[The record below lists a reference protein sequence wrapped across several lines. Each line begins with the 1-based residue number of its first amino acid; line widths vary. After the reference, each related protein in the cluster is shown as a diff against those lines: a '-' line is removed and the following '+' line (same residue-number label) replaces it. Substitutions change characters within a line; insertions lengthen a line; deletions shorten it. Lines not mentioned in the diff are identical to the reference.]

1 MKKTQ
6 IICSIGP
13 ASQKVDVLEKMIE
26 NGMNIARFNMSHGTH
41 ESHTELIENVK
52 KASKA
57 KKKKVAIMIDTKGP
71 EIRIKKF
78 ENGQIFLNDGDV
90 FILTTNDVVGNQNMV
105 SVSYQNLPKV
115 VKRGTKILADDGK
128 IELRVEKTNKTDI
141 LCKVVDGG
149 PLKDRKSLNLPGTDT
164 KMEFLSD
171 LDKADLQFAKEMG
184 ADYVAL
190 SFVSFPEDVLKTR
203 KFLDSIGLEHVKII
217 SKIESAEGVKNFDKI
232 LKVTDGVM
240 VARGDLAVEIDYVKI
255 PYLQKEFIKKC
266 NQANKPVIVATQML
280 SSMTGEPRPTR
291 AEISDVA
298 NAVYDGTDM
307 IMLSEETTSG
317 NFPAESVHAM
327 RRIADEAEKTKKRLP
342 M

>member
-13 ASQKVDVLEKMIE
+13 ASNDVEILKKMID
-26 NGMNIARFNMSHGTH
+26 NGMNIARFNMSHGTY
-41 ESHTELIENVK
+41 ESHTELITNVK
-52 KASKA
+52 TASKA

-90 FILTTNDVVGNQNMV
+90 FVLTTNDVVGNQNMV
-105 SVSYQNLPKV
+105 SVSYKNLPKV
-115 VKRGTKILADDGK
+115 VKKGTKILADDGK

-141 LCKVVDGG
+141 LCTVVDGG
-149 PLKDRKSLNLPGTDT
+149 PLKDRKSLNLPDTDT
-164 KMEFLSD
+164 KMEFLSEQDKSD
-171 LDKADLQFAKEMG
+171 LLFAKAMC
-184 ADYVAL
+184 ADYISL
-190 SFVSFPEDVLKTR
+190 SFVNTPEDVKTTR
-203 KFLDSIGLEHVKII
+203 KYLDSIGLENAKII
-217 SKIESAEGVKNFDKI
+217 AKIESAAGVKNFDKI
-232 LKVTDGVM
+232 LKVTDGIM

-266 NQANKPVIVATQML
+266 NQANKPVVVATQML
-280 SSMTGEPRPTR
+280 ASMTEEPRPTR

-317 NFPAESVHAM
+317 HFPAESVHAM
-327 RRIADEAEKTKKRLP
+327 RRIADEAEKNKKRL
-342 M
+342 